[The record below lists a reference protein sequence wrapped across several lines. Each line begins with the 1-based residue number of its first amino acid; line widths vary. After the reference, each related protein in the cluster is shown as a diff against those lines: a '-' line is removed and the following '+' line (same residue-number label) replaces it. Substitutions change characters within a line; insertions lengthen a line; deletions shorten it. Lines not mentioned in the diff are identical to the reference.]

1 MVAAGDEGKR
11 ERELR
16 GFDSPSYIGWGGVWR
31 AGHEERVA
39 MGGGGPGGDAARRGE
54 GLAAAE
60 GFAVVGSVM
69 GGSGVAQGSFYRP
82 SKAVE
87 LGGAWME
94 AGERCGA
101 P

>member
-1 MVAAGDEGKR
+1 MVA
-11 ERELR
+11 
-16 GFDSPSYIGWGGVWR
+16 
-31 AGHEERVA
+31 
-39 MGGGGPGGDAARRGE
+39 GGGGRLWPWRWRRKLGRRLGQWWSALW
-54 GLAAAE
+54 GL
-60 GFAVVGSVM
+60 
-69 GGSGVAQGSFYRP
+69 GVAQGSFYRP